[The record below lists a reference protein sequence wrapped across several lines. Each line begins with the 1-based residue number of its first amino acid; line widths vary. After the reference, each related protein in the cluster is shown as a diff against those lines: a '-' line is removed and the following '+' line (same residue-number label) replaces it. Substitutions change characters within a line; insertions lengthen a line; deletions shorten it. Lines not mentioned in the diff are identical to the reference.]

1 MPNKGMCGIFH
12 GKIATPSWKNPVM
25 LYLSRTNEMCGALP
39 GTSTD
44 RNSGDRED
52 SSTHHRDQDMP
63 PKTTANDS
71 FTDDVKDTVER
82 FWLLTHGLTIQVL
95 QC

>member
-1 MPNKGMCGIFH
+1 
-12 GKIATPSWKNPVM
+12 M
-25 LYLSRTNEMCGALP
+25 LYLSRTDEMCGAPP

-44 RNSGDRED
+44 RNSGDSED
-52 SSTHHRDQDMP
+52 SSTHHKDQDMP

-71 FTDDVKDTVER
+71 FSDDVKDTVEM